1 MEGNMISVT
10 EKSHAD
16 HLLPATL
23 EWVLGCIAAGEADK
37 RADFGNF
44 RIYVVTLCAE
54 TAPQATVA
62 SALRGPETGEA
73 PVSESDVHYGT
84 RGGRPNVSRL
94 TRLPSTQDNRVT
106 VLISRESEEA
116 DWTLI
121 TAYGG
126 PLAPQEPG
134 DEFLAPENHAASV
147 KFWSEHALSVDGSP
161 EATVTE
167 GHDFAAFSAAFVKPE
182 PEPTT

>member
-1 MEGNMISVT
+1 MIQVT
-10 EKSHAD
+10 EASHAD
-16 HLLPATL
+16 HLSTETL
-23 EWVLGCIAAGEADK
+23 NWVLGCIGSGEADK
-37 RADFGNF
+37 VADFGNF
-44 RIYVVTLCAE
+44 RIYVATLCSE
-54 TAPQATVA
+54 TSPQATVP
-62 SALRGPETGEA
+62 SALRGPETGES
-73 PVSESDVHYGT
+73 PVSESDAHYGT

-106 VLISRESEEA
+106 VLTSRADENA

-134 DEFLAPENHAASV
+134 DPFLPAEKLAASV

-161 EATVTE
+161 DATVTE
-167 GHDFAAFSAAFVKPE
+167 GHSFEAFAAPAPKE
-182 PEPTT
+182 PETA